1 MSKLIDH
8 TNDIRNHKLK
18 NTQNS
23 TVNENA
29 LTVKTQVFCI
39 AYKRPIMIVLPI
51 TASL

>member
-29 LTVKTQVFCI
+29 LIVKTQVIFI
-39 AYKRPIMIVLPI
+39 SHIKDQ
-51 TASL
+51 